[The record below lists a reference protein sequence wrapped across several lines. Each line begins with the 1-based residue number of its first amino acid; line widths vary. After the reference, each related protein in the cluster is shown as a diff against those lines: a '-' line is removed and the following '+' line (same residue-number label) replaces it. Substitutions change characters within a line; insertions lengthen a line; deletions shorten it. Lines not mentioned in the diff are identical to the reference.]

1 MEWYVHIIFVYI
13 ASIMNFSAASCWILL
28 IAFVCSSSR
37 TSYKRA
43 IDRKLIRCP
52 IMPITPDS
60 DTSAGSSAIAIVYME
75 KIGSDC
81 KKPVV
86 RSLLDQ
92 LTHGCC
98 QRSAAGP
105 CISSH
110 PSTSSDD
117 DSTDSSAKINKA
129 RPWPRPAPDRR
140 RLRSDP
146 CW

>member
-1 MEWYVHIIFVYI
+1 
-13 ASIMNFSAASCWILL
+13 
-28 IAFVCSSSR
+28 
-37 TSYKRA
+37 
-43 IDRKLIRCP
+43 
-52 IMPITPDS
+52 MPITPDS

-98 QRSAAGP
+98 LRSAGP

-117 DSTDSSAKINKA
+117 DSTDSSAKIN
-129 RPWPRPAPDRR
+129 RPPDHGPGPGPIDVV
-140 RLRSDP
+140 SDP
-146 CW
+146 ILADNDDISRPRSQDVRTGR